1 MYRACMEIPVQP
13 QHPRTLCRHGT
24 PSPLTP
30 LKTTTLLTHVHLLG
44 VVWNYPRTRTYEK
57 KNTKI
62 NSEGFKAICTKICS
76 FQNFPLYGTC
86 GYYIITPHVHDTL
99 HPMYYVPV
107 NVSER
112 MDVTHPTLWCC
123 NKMQLPMHYK
133 PVHSLQVLA
142 ERPLFWWGTCVNS
155 VRVSPF
161 WLSVVHTMIYVNFII
176 WIACGVHSQF
186 LMAFTCSAIPLC
198 QSKQRLFCVLC
209 YYRDIIFI

>member
-1 MYRACMEIPVQP
+1 MKRRIQKLILKALIRAI
-13 QHPRTLCRHGT
+13 
-24 PSPLTP
+24 
-30 LKTTTLLTHVHLLG
+30 
-44 VVWNYPRTRTYEK
+44 Y
-57 KNTKI
+57 TKI
-62 NSEGFKAICTKICS
+62 YT

-112 MDVTHPTLWCC
+112 MDVTHPTLWHC
-123 NKMQLPMHYK
+123 NKMAACDITTNTAPMHYK

-155 VRVSPF
+155 VRLSPF
-161 WLSVVHTMIYVNFII
+161 RLSVVHTMIYVNFII

-186 LMAFTCSAIPLC
+186 NMAFTSSTIPLC

-209 YYRDIIFI
+209 YYRNIIFI